1 MVSDSCGHGN
11 PWLLIGGLGRFP
23 GHYLYLP
30 RPFYHLVRRDDSEV
44 TQSNDVRYH
53 LLCYLVQL
61 CWNHPRRNLGRSILG
76 AILGMG
82 PKGERRA
89 SYRHVERD
97 HSSLPLGWL
106 DSRTWTCGDECF
118 WQHRVQFVLV
128 RGQYSWGRLAF
139 LWFYGSGVRYFNDFH
154 RQPTIRDGSGDAS
167 PEILALDSGAGE

>member
-1 MVSDSCGHGN
+1 MVSDSCGDGN

-30 RPFYHLVRRDDSEV
+30 RPFYHLVQRNDSEG

-61 CWNHPRRNLGRSILG
+61 RWNHPGRNLGRSILG

-82 PKGERRA
+82 SEGERRA
-89 SYRHVERD
+89 SYRNVERH

-118 WQHRVQFVLV
+118 WQHRVQSVLV
-128 RGQYSWGRLAF
+128 RSLYAWRRGAF
-139 LWFYGSGVRYFNDFH
+139 LWFYRPIVRYSNDFH
-154 RQPTIRDGSGDAS
+154 RQPTGSHGSGDPS
-167 PEILALDSGAGE
+167 PETLARDTSA